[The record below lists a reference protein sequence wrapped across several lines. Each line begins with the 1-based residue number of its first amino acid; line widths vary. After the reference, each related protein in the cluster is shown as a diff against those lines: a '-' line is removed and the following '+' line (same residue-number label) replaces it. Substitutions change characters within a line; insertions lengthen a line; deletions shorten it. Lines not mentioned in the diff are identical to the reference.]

1 MGKFTRRR
9 IRNATITLLALAALF
24 LWVRAQQR
32 HLHSSSF
39 TSGYFLFTAVVFLA
53 AYNIRKRLPFLPLG
67 SSTGWLQWHLY
78 VGLATM
84 FLFALHIGPN
94 WPSGILESL
103 LALVYVLTFGS
114 GVLGLYLTRTIPAQ
128 LARVGHEVIFE
139 RIPALR
145 RVVCR
150 TAGDVVLQSVSDS
163 GATTLAE
170 FYTARLY
177 DYFER
182 PRGTWYLLRPTTA
195 KRRTLMREMRD
206 VRRYL
211 SVCEQTACE
220 RLFALIRRKD
230 DLDFHEARQGLLK
243 LWLFVHIGLTCA
255 LVLLAIL
262 HGILAHAFHGGAV

>member
-1 MGKFTRRR
+1 M
-9 IRNATITLLALAALF
+9 TLLALVAVF
-24 LWVRAQQR
+24 LWARAQQR
-32 HLHSSSF
+32 HLHSSAF
-39 TSGYFLFTAVVFLA
+39 TSGYFLFAAVAFLA
-53 AYNIRKRLPFLPLG
+53 AYNLRKKLPFLPLG
-67 SSTGWLQWHLY
+67 SSTTWLQWHLY
-78 VGLATM
+78 VGLGSAA
-84 FLFALHIGPN
+84 LFALHVGLKWPN
-94 WPSGILESL
+94 GILESL

-128 LARVGHEVIFE
+128 LARVGDEVIFE

-145 RVVCR
+145 RAASR
-150 TAGDVVLQSVSDS
+150 TAGDVVLQSVTDS
-163 GATTLAE
+163 GATTLAD

-195 KRRTLMREMRD
+195 KRRALMREMRD

-211 SVCEQTACE
+211 SDGEQTACE

-230 DLDFHEARQGLLK
+230 DLDFHAARQALLK

-255 LVLLAIL
+255 LVLTAIL